1 MRRSEQRRVRLRAD
15 DNIQLGTSV
24 MDKQVLP
31 NFQLSPTA
39 PSVILQHK
47 VEIDHKQES
56 GKDVAIGISSC
67 NISKDLGW
75 QTSRKGLLHSSV
87 KCCCCLV
94 RPAKRPNGAIG
105 YCLARF
111 TERPPGLVGCHV
123 QDCMSEMDVIQALGQ
138 EGSRQTRC
146 QFEVA
151 SQIEIDLLPTDRSS
165 DMDTVS
171 SVPDHLSA
179 VLATMYT
186 QGGPDNQGTRVTQ
199 FCSSVAL
206 AAATAAVTHGR
217 NLNIAP
223 DEWHWGIP
231 LRPSGCATKRRYA
244 AVPWLEPERLKTR
257 TVALPDPQNV
267 KAVTYQVWSEALV
280 AVMSVCFCIPFSS
293 ILSRFACSDSKWRR
307 TRHFSE

>member
-39 PSVILQHK
+39 PS
-47 VEIDHKQES
+47 DRY
-56 GKDVAIGISSC
+56 GFVACVCI
-67 NISKDLGW
+67 
-75 QTSRKGLLHSSV
+75 RLLHSSV

-151 SQIEIDLLPTDRSS
+151 SQIEIDLLPTDRS
-165 DMDTVS
+165 
-171 SVPDHLSA
+171 
-179 VLATMYT
+179 
-186 QGGPDNQGTRVTQ
+186 
-199 FCSSVAL
+199 
-206 AAATAAVTHGR
+206 R